1 MDRGHALDLGR
12 RTQSG
17 AHENPLIAWLRR
29 PRRRRQADALL
40 RASEGSWETH
50 PSVAW
55 RVSELTSPR
64 ERRTVARTFRVIVGE
79 VRDPRSRFS
88 ASVLARRRLRD
99 HVVELELLADRLAD
113 LDRPVTGAGMVFVHD
128 LLTDGGS
135 PLYIV
140 GDADKVSPALDR
152 IHDLLEVR

>member
-1 MDRGHALDLGR
+1 M
-12 RTQSG
+12 
-17 AHENPLIAWLRR
+17 
-29 PRRRRQADALL
+29 L
-40 RASEGSWETH
+40 RASEGTWETD

-64 ERRTVARTFRVIVGE
+64 ERRTVAGTFRSIVGQ
-79 VRDPRSRFS
+79 VRDPRPRLS

-113 LDRPVTGAGMVFVHD
+113 LDRPVNGAGMVSIHD

-135 PLYIV
+135 PLYIA
-140 GDADKVSPALDR
+140 GDPDQVSPALDR